1 MEEEEEEL
9 VVEGEVEV
17 CSNDCLHNHRAT
29 KKKHEKK
36 YETVHC
42 LSLAGGGWKIL
53 GVGVTKC
60 LGETEGK
67 APVRD
72 KWHITALDGR
82 IR

>member
-29 KKKHEKK
+29 KKKNMKKK
-36 YETVHC
+36 YETVRC

-53 GVGVTKC
+53 GG
-60 LGETEGK
+60 
-67 APVRD
+67 RD
-72 KWHITALDGR
+72 HKVFRGNGG
-82 IR
+82 

>member
-36 YETVHC
+36 YETVRC

-53 GVGVTKC
+53 G
-60 LGETEGK
+60 
-67 APVRD
+67 
-72 KWHITALDGR
+72 GR
-82 IR
+82 GHQVFRGNGG